1 MFEWIAVILSNT
13 RSPVFHSIQMS
24 ACSNRVYILYEDRK
38 LAFERRTSDTIF
50 SLKKRLHVLER
61 AKHWCIETSG
71 YSHWGHNPQ
80 TEWYW
85 VSWSHPI
92 VWSRSEWKSDSP
104 PWICESEAQVWV
116 WWHGVT
122 CRVTTRN
129 CRVMLIPRLMRITSA
144 PFWTVIKPLWSC
156 NYPRMPY
163 YV

>member
-80 TEWYW
+80 TERYW

-92 VWSRSEWKSDSP
+92 VWSRSEWKIDSP
-104 PWICESEAQVWV
+104 PWICESEAQVY
-116 WWHGVT
+116 HGL
-122 CRVTTRN
+122 RNSKLLRN
-129 CRVMLIPRLMRITSA
+129 CIFKCNNWSA
-144 PFWTVIKPLWSC
+144 DWLFYCCGYGDMEWLVE
-156 NYPRMPY
+156 
-163 YV
+163 